1 MQQTLSERPPF
12 VPAPQGGTCVPLSDS
27 RAECAVGP
35 QSMPSS
41 AEFAL
46 SSRVV
51 SESTQPLPHFLIP
64 PSSILNLEEE
74 KNLFQVGTQ
83 PGPTESKF
91 RLPLHDSIP
100 VELDDEFP
108 VDEHRQSLIESH

>member
-12 VPAPQGGTCVPLSDS
+12 VPAPLGGTCVPLSE

-35 QSMPSS
+35 QLQPSS

-51 SESTQPLPHFLIP
+51 SESTQPGVRA
-64 PSSILNLEEE
+64 EA
-74 KNLFQVGTQ
+74 
-83 PGPTESKF
+83 ESAHNQ
-91 RLPLHDSIP
+91 L
-100 VELDDEFP
+100 
-108 VDEHRQSLIESH
+108 

>member
-12 VPAPQGGTCVPLSDS
+12 VPAPLGGTCVPLPDS

-74 KNLFQVGTQ
+74 K
-83 PGPTESKF
+83 
-91 RLPLHDSIP
+91 
-100 VELDDEFP
+100 
-108 VDEHRQSLIESH
+108 

>member
-1 MQQTLSERPPF
+1 MSDPVSERTPF
-12 VPAPQGGTCVPLSDS
+12 VPAPLGGTCVPLSDS
-27 RAECAVGP
+27 RAECAVGA
-35 QSMPSS
+35 QLMPSS

-51 SESTQPLPHFLIP
+51 PESTQPLPHFLIP

-91 RLPLHDSIP
+91 RLPAPYHNP
-100 VELDDEFP
+100 VEVDDEAP
-108 VDEHRQSLIESH
+108 VDKYRQSLIESH

>member
-1 MQQTLSERPPF
+1 M
-12 VPAPQGGTCVPLSDS
+12 PLPDT
-27 RAECAVGP
+27 RVECAVGP
-35 QSMPSS
+35 QSKPSS

-74 KNLFQVGTQ
+74 KKLSQVRFQ
-83 PGPTESKF
+83 PGPTESEF
-91 RLPLHDSIP
+91 RLPYIDSTP
-100 VELDDEFP
+100 VELNDDYP
-108 VDEHRQSLIESH
+108 VDEYR

>member
-1 MQQTLSERPPF
+1 MIPVTKETALSDRP
-12 VPAPQGGTCVPLSDS
+12 PQGGICMPLSET
-27 RAECAVGP
+27 RAECAMGP
-35 QSMPSS
+35 QLQSSS

-51 SESTQPLPHFLIP
+51 PESTQPLPHFLIP

-74 KNLFQVGTQ
+74 KNLTQVRFQ

-91 RLPLHDSIP
+91 RLPLRDSTP
-100 VELDDEFP
+100 VELNDDYP
-108 VDEHRQSLIESH
+108 VDAYR